1 MRQVWGRYHDPDTEQ
16 GIEVYRETGLTLYTP
31 EEIRNMDSRKLR
43 EMVEACSRLL
53 DSTYGGNYPR
63 HTKEADSLIEGIM
76 KRQVYMFALGRD
88 SHLVATAS
96 IMRRQSGTQGVVSF
110 AELSKAAK
118 LPEAESI
125 SVRHLSKYRIAWAMQ
140 NLTDVNFLYGSP
152 RVAVS
157 GPDGTVGGKQAQ
169 SVWWGGRR
177 HGITLPLITTNVGW
191 NFRIGGIE
199 PLTGFTIPL
208 ETSRWAQLVSSSII
222 YLPDENIRAI
232 LEDLLSEGTDGVVCP
247 SFAVVNGVSD
257 SRVTFREARTPTLD
271 VVTKYYVT
279 GHGDHLPAR
288 TMQEVDGSLA
298 GVISQKVIVESDIAK
313 LPEGANVM
321 RSLMNAGWTFVG
333 WQPSELFFG
342 GICPMFARVNPGEVQ
357 NLVQP
362 VHYAEYFSKS
372 GLGRTQEILDCMY
385 RAMYEQACSNR

>member
-31 EEIRNMDSRKLR
+31 EEIRKMDSCKLR

-53 DSTYGGNYPR
+53 DSTYGGNYPQ

-76 KRQVYMFALGRD
+76 KRQVHMFALGRHSD
-88 SHLVATAS
+88 IVATAS
-96 IMRRQSGTQGVVSF
+96 IMRRQTGMQGAVSF

-118 LPEAESI
+118 LPGAESI
-125 SVRHLSKYRIAWAMQ
+125 SVRHLSKYRIAWAMR

-157 GPDGTVGGKQAQ
+157 GTGGTVGGKQAQ

-177 HGITLPLITTNVGW
+177 HGVTLPLITTNVGW

-208 ETSRWAQLVSSSII
+208 ETSRWVQVVNDSTV

-232 LEDLLSEGTDGVVCP
+232 LEDLLSEGTDGTLRP
-247 SFAVVNGVSD
+247 RLAVVNGASNPGIIF
-257 SRVTFREARTPTLD
+257 SEARVPTPD

-279 GHGDHLPAR
+279 SHADHLPAR
-288 TMQEVDGSLA
+288 TMKEVDSSLA
-298 GVISQKVIVESDIAK
+298 STISQKVIVESDIAK
-313 LPEGANVM
+313 LPEGASVM
-321 RSLMNAGWTFVG
+321 RGLMNAGWNFAG
-333 WQPSELFFG
+333 WQPSELVFG
-342 GICPMFARVNPGEVQ
+342 GICPMFARANPGEVQ

-362 VHYAEYFSKS
+362 AHYTEYFSES
-372 GLGRTQEILDCMY
+372 GLGRTQEILDGMY
-385 RAMYEQACSNR
+385 RAMYDQACLNR